1 MKKCMLAM
9 AVALIGLFVA
19 GCGDPNIDTV
29 KKGVLGV
36 DKTRTVEQL
45 LGAKLD
51 DMKWNTF
58 TSDDNRTVVEVI
70 GVWKGSQYRDLI
82 KKWENA
88 AKKVAN
94 SRDNGEIFAG
104 SFAAGALTTVA
115 PLLPLDGDTLRLQF
129 IIHADGENFEFCY
142 GEILG
147 EDGKVKENKQLMSR
161 ADSTSNYKDGAFLNL
176 FVEEK

>member
-1 MKKCMLAM
+1 MKKCMLAV

-19 GCGDPNIDTV
+19 GCGNPNIDTV

-51 DMKWNTF
+51 NMKWNTF

-70 GVWKGSQYRDLI
+70 GVWKDSQYRSSFI
-82 KKWENA
+82 KRWE
-88 AKKVAN
+88 
-94 SRDNGEIFAG
+94 SMF
-104 SFAAGALTTVA
+104 
-115 PLLPLDGDTLRLQF
+115 PWDGDTLRLQF

-147 EDGKVKENKQLMSR
+147 EDGKVKENKEMMDR
-161 ADSTSNYKDGAFLNL
+161 ADSTSNFKDGAFLNL
-176 FVEEK
+176 FVRRNN